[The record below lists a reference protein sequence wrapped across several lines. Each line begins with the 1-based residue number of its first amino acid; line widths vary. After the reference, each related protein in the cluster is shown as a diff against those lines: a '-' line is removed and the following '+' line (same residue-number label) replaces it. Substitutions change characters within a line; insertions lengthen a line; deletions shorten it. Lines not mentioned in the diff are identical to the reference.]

1 MLSSFREHLCCLPRL
16 LFSFSPDPILLM
28 ATEVTAQ
35 FDDPRTTATYLGEAV
50 GTHYSAALRAALAY
64 GKHLAGVSE
73 SLLEDTFEGEGL
85 RKFWLD
91 LIASEEVGGISP
103 SVLATLSSTSAHY
116 FRDFLGTAEAVY
128 ERKYREASPA
138 RKKKLGQTEHARCLR
153 LLRDHK
159 AEGLRGRFAVQNT
172 VSKWMQL
179 SRITRAYR
187 E

>member
-1 MLSSFREHLCCLPRL
+1 
-16 LFSFSPDPILLM
+16 M

-35 FDDPRTTATYLGEAV
+35 FDDPGTTATYLGEAV
-50 GTHYSAALRAALAY
+50 GTHYSAALRAARAY
-64 GKHLAGVSE
+64 GRHLAGARE
-73 SLLEDTFEGEGL
+73 FLLQDTFQGEGL
-85 RKFWLD
+85 KNFWLE
-91 LIASEEVGGISP
+91 LIDSEEVGGIP
-103 SVLATLSSTSAHY
+103 ASVLETLSSTSGHY
-116 FRDFLGTAEAVY
+116 FRDFLDTAEAVY